1 MSALNALATVC
12 EAERIKDLQEHGPEI
27 TTCPHNKNEMTIT
40 LLRDGKEQ
48 IHRFYRSSIQV
59 TLTELCHAYF
69 LRGTPVDSSAL
80 TVVWVSFKEAAQLR
94 EQLEEI
100 EEYELRER
108 LYAEQ
113 EEEEARFQ
121 AFKDEFLFDSLEHE
135 RYYECT

>member
-1 MSALNALATVC
+1 MNATDA
-12 EAERIKDLQEHGPEI
+12 ARIKDLQEYGPII
-27 TTCPHNKNEMTIT
+27 TACPDNKNEMTIT

-48 IHRFYRSSIQV
+48 VHRFYRSSVQV

-69 LRGTPVDSSAL
+69 LRAISVDSSAY
-80 TVVWVSFKEAAQLR
+80 TTIWVSFKEAAQLR

-100 EEYELRER
+100 AEYELREQ

-121 AFKDEFLFDSLEHE
+121 AFKDEFLFDSLELS
-135 RYYECT
+135 

>member
-12 EAERIKDLQEHGPEI
+12 EAERIKDLQEHGPII
-27 TTCPHNKNEMTIT
+27 TTHNKNEMTVT

-48 IHRFYRSSIQV
+48 VHRFYRSSVQV
-59 TLTELCHAYF
+59 TLAELCHAYF
-69 LRGTPVDSSAL
+69 IRGTVVDSSAFK
-80 TVVWVSFKEAAQLR
+80 TIWVSFKEAAQLR

-100 EEYELRER
+100 AEYELRER

-135 RYYECT
+135 RDYECT